1 MDADVIFI
9 LFQMLKYFIK
19 TISYKQIG
27 HTLTRVLWEYRVLT
41 IVIFF
46 SLLVFSKRPTLSRYG
61 KTN

>member
-27 HTLTRVLWEYRVLT
+27 HNLNKGSLGVQSSHDCYLLFTSG
-41 IVIFF
+41 IFQT
-46 SLLVFSKRPTLSRYG
+46 SYVEQIRK
-61 KTN
+61 N